1 MPKVKIGGHTRLLK
15 STCGRNKTYC
25 LWHEGRSQ
33 YINTKSAY
41 DYETLAILLKN
52 TSPLLFTWTSLK
64 PLAMLPC
71 PTQAHRA
78 FQYLSMLDSFP
89 VLSQWKQN
97 QICFLANVWVLSYT
111 LLVKKSRCDSLK
123 KCLFLNSSAN
133 ILWGEID
140 GN

>member
-15 STCGRNKTYC
+15 SICGRNKTYC
-25 LWHEGRSQ
+25 PRHEGRSQ

-41 DYETLAILLKN
+41 EYETLAILLET
-52 TSPLLFTWTSLK
+52 TSPLLFTRASLK

-78 FQYLSMLDSFP
+78 FYYLSMLDSFP

-111 LLVKKSRCDSLK
+111 LLVKKPRCGSVK
-123 KCLFLNSSAN
+123 KCLFLNSSVN
-133 ILWGEID
+133 ILWDEID
-140 GN
+140 DN